1 MALSRRELFTG
12 QRVMPAGGIALPWWR
27 GESGC
32 DGCARCVQA
41 CETGIIRI
49 AAGEAPQL
57 DFLQGECPFCAAC
70 ADVCPQPLFQPRDT
84 EPFSRRIRIDSRCI
98 AFLGV
103 NCRSCQESCEQQA
116 IRFRLMPNGIG
127 QPEILPQ
134 HCTGCGACIAPCPVS
149 ATGLHH
155 DE

>member
-1 MALSRRELFTG
+1 MTAA
-12 QRVMPAGGIALPWWR
+12 PAA
-27 GESGC
+27 
-32 DGCARCVQA
+32 QA
-41 CETGIIRI
+41 CESGIIRI

-57 DFLQGECPFCAAC
+57 DFLQGECTFCAAC

-84 EPFSRRIRIDSRCI
+84 EPLAGASAST
-98 AFLGV
+98 AAVSLFLALTV
-103 NCRSCQESCEQQA
+103 AAAESCEQQA